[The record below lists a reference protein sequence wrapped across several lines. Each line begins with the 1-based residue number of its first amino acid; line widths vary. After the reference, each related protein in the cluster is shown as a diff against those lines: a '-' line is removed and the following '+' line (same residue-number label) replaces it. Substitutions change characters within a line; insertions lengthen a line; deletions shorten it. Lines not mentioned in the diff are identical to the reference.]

1 MSGKEKTAVKETW
14 LPQENTVEKLDQI
27 ITKTAR
33 NQTSLN
39 KLTMSV
45 GNLKRLYQGRLSEWS
60 VFLKKAEIKMKCYEF
75 LIYSVWQ

>member
-1 MSGKEKTAVKETW
+1 MSGKEKTAVKATW

-45 GNLKRLYQGRLSEWS
+45 SNLKQL
-60 VFLKKAEIKMKCYEF
+60 
-75 LIYSVWQ
+75 